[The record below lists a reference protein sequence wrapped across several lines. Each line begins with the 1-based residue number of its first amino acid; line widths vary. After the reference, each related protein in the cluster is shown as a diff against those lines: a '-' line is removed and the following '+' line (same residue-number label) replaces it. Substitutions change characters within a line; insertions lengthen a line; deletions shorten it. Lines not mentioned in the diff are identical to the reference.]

1 VAKAVLK
8 IDENGGITGFPSAIF
23 FHTKATV
30 RKIVNTRATVETR
43 QNNYTISQNGG
54 KLSES

>member
-23 FHTKATV
+23 FSHQSDSKENCEHQSDSGNQTK
-30 RKIVNTRATVETR
+30 
-43 QNNYTISQNGG
+43 
-54 KLSES
+54 